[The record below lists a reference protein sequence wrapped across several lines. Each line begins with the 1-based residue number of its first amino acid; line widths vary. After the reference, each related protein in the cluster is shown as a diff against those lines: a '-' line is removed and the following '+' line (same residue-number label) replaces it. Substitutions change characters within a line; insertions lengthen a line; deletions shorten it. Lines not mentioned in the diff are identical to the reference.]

1 MNIMNYIYIKIKYKY
16 IINVRQIAK
25 DVENF
30 WLSQSTIGFLPIAFK
45 GIINDT
51 ITFKIVRQTSY
62 SLTLSSVYS
71 AASEHMS
78 SFKRITQNR
87 TTSYFNDMNDKST
100 ISTHGKMYD
109 FRTYLNSNNLAG
121 KYEIYSPVSVYWN

>member
-1 MNIMNYIYIKIKYKY
+1 MAPV
-16 IINVRQIAK
+16 INVRQIAK

-78 SFKRITQNR
+78 SFKRITQNS
-87 TTSYFNDMNDKST
+87 TTSYFNDINDKST

-121 KYEIYSPVSVYWN
+121 KYEIYSPVSAYWN